1 MTSTPSPFL
10 TALLAHQV
18 VSSVVDF
25 DHYRIGVVL
34 AVETDYIISVIP
46 KASAKESFDAF
57 K

>member
-1 MTSTPSPFL
+1 MSTPSPFL

-18 VSSVVDF
+18 DSSVVDC
-25 DHYRIGVVL
+25 DHYRIGVGL

-46 KASAKESFDAF
+46 KGSAKESFEAF